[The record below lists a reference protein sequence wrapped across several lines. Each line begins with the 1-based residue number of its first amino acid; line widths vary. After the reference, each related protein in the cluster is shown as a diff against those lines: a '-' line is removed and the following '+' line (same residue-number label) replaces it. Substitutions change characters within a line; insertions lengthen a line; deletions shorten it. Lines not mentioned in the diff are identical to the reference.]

1 MTRATASS
9 LVTWMSCTLTQ
20 LAIYV
25 RVLIALFTRT
35 FFQPD
40 EYFQALEPAHKAV
53 FGYGHLTWEW
63 TVSQPIRSIIY
74 PALNVPVYY
83 FLKTTG
89 LSELGHVGDLLL
101 VSDIQTKIYHARVS
115 LTLDDSSLALRSC
128 MEVWLHVPMYTRA
141 ELPARY

>member
-9 LVTWMSCTLTQ
+9 LVTWMSYTLTQ

-25 RVLIALFTRT
+25 RILIALFTRT

-63 TVSQPIRSIIY
+63 TTSQPIRSIIY

-89 LSELGHVGDLLL
+89 LSELGQVGDLLL
-101 VSDIQTKIYHARVS
+101 VSDI
-115 LTLDDSSLALRSC
+115 
-128 MEVWLHVPMYTRA
+128 
-141 ELPARY
+141 